1 MSILDI
7 SKLTVRTKDHNIV
20 NVLLPHSITF
30 CAKDGLWAMRI
41 IENRIE
47 VNEDMQVSDA
57 AKAVLDA
64 LQVYLSANYIPSI
77 KYEPYTTRISTIVPG
92 DYDAYVDYNASKPF
106 INMRRIR

>member
-1 MSILDI
+1 MSILDT
-7 SKLTVRTKDHNIV
+7 SKFTVPTKDLNIM

-47 VNEDMQVSDA
+47 VNEDMQVPDV

-77 KYEPYTTRISTIVPG
+77 KYEPYTTRISTIIPG
-92 DYDAYVDYNASKPF
+92 DYEAYVDYNASKPY
-106 INMRRIR
+106 INMRRVS

>member
-1 MSILDI
+1 
-7 SKLTVRTKDHNIV
+7 
-20 NVLLPHSITF
+20 
-30 CAKDGLWAMRI
+30 MRI
-41 IENRIE
+41 IKNRIE

-77 KYEPYTTRISTIVPG
+77 KYEPYTTRITINEPG

-106 INMRRIR
+106 INMRRMR